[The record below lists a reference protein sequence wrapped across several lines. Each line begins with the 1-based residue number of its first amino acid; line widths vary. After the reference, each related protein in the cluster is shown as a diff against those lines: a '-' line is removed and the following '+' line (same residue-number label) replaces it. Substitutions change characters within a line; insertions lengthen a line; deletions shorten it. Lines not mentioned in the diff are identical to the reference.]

1 MFWGKLLTTIPGSSN
16 RCHGNRPSSL
26 FQEAC
31 SWKEERTRQLWP
43 FPGGGCRSREPW
55 GRRPPPRA
63 ASQPVPVVG
72 GEGVRLLRLGG
83 STRLGVTSSTHPG
96 MPSPE
101 WVPSPYEYFLPS
113 SYCVPSTDRPGLA
126 GTGLSK
132 RNKTSVVT
140 ELTLESGRQTLTHM
154 CKIQRLLAGHRCYGE
169 KEVRKGVQRT

>member
-1 MFWGKLLTTIPGSSN
+1 MPWKQAILLVPRGVFMERRADQTALAIPRGWLS
-16 RCHGNRPSSL
+16 
-26 FQEAC
+26 
-31 SWKEERTRQLWP
+31 K
-43 FPGGGCRSREPW
+43 
-55 GRRPPPRA
+55 PRA
-63 ASQPVPVVG
+63 LGKETASQSRVMQPVPVVG